1 MQTRWRNLNYLGE
14 GRAGCFDV
22 DNIQLPTTCQNCE
35 VQPIITTH
43 APWVT
48 LPHLAYADSM
58 EKLKLS
64 AINEGRVRERKMT
77 EKPAVSRPG
86 CISKHQELVRQVSEG
101 QSTMI
106 NTLHKTLSSS
116 ILSFTGL
123 LKLDPSPWS
132 SLVPDLPNFCS
143 CTKSKPHP
151 WDAHRSSGLVLQIHH
166 S

>member
-1 MQTRWRNLNYLGE
+1 MYVHVLSSHARMVYIYPVRNNERSWPGFE
-14 GRAGCFDV
+14 
-22 DNIQLPTTCQNCE
+22 
-35 VQPIITTH
+35 
-43 APWVT
+43 
-48 LPHLAYADSM
+48 
-58 EKLKLS
+58 
-64 AINEGRVRERKMT
+64 NEGRVGEREMT
-77 EKPAVSRPG
+77 EEHAVSSPG

-132 SLVPDLPNFCS
+132 SLVPDLSNFCS

-151 WDAHRSSGLVLQIHH
+151 RDAHRSSGLVLQIHH
-166 S
+166 IGKV